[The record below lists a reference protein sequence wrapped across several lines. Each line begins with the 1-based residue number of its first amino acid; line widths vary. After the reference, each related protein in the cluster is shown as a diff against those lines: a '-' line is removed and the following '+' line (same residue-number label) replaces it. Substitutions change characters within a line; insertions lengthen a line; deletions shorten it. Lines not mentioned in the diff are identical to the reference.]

1 VTCTKNYQLNCQM
14 KNTIDIIVPYWGD
27 FSLLRQT
34 VDSILAQTSDAWHLT
49 ILDDHYPDKTAQ
61 SYYKE
66 LNNKRITYIRHR
78 KNIGITAN
86 FNYAIQY
93 ASAPY
98 CMIVGC
104 DDKLL
109 PDYVETTL
117 KNIGEADFYQP
128 GVQVIDDKNNVYLP
142 LADKVKRILQPKKSG
157 MLTGEKLA
165 TLLCH
170 GNWLYFPSI
179 TWKTDTIKRYS
190 FDTKYKILEDV
201 IIELT
206 MIIDGASLYFD
217 TTETFQYRRFA
228 ESLSSKEKGKNG
240 IRFGEEKE
248 VYNTF
253 ADRFDKIG
261 WKKAARAAKLRV
273 TSRIHS
279 FLSRF

>member
-1 VTCTKNYQLNCQM
+1 M
-14 KNTIDIIVPYWGD
+14 KSSIDIIVPYWGE
-27 FSLLRQT
+27 FSLLKQT
-34 VDSILAQTSDAWHLT
+34 VDSVLAQTSKAWHLT
-49 ILDDHYPDKTAQ
+49 ILDDHYSDKTAYN
-61 SYYKE
+61 YYKK
-66 LNNKRITYIRHR
+66 LDDKRITYIRHR

-86 FNYAIQY
+86 FNYAIQH

-109 PDYVETTL
+109 PSYVDTVL
-117 KNIGEADFYQP
+117 KNIDEADFYQP
-128 GVQVIDDKNNVYLP
+128 RVQIIDDKSNVYLP
-142 LADKVKRILQPKKSG
+142 LVDKVKRILQPKKSG
-157 MLTGEKLA
+157 ILSGEKLA
-165 TLLCH
+165 TSLCR

-179 TWKTDTIKRYS
+179 TWKTDTLKRYS

-201 IIELT
+201 IVELT

-240 IRFGEEKE
+240 IRFKEEKE
-248 VYNTF
+248 VYDNF
-253 ADRFDKIG
+253 SDRFNEIG

>member
-1 VTCTKNYQLNCQM
+1 M
-14 KNTIDIIVPYWGD
+14 KNSVDIIVPYWGE
-27 FSLLRQT
+27 FLLLKQT
-34 VDSILAQTSDAWHLT
+34 VDSVMAQTSKDWHLT
-49 ILDDHYPDKTAQ
+49 ILDDHYPDETAYN
-61 SYYKE
+61 YYKK
-66 LNNKRITYIRHR
+66 LNDKRITYIRHR

-86 FNYAIQY
+86 FNYAIQH

-109 PDYVETTL
+109 PSYVDTML

-128 GVQVIDDKNNVYLP
+128 RVQIIDDKSNIYLP
-142 LADKVKRILQPKKSG
+142 LVDKVKRILQPKKSG
-157 MLTGEKLA
+157 ILSGEKLA
-165 TLLCH
+165 TSLCH

-179 TWKTDTIKRYS
+179 TWKTDTLKRYS

-201 IIELT
+201 IVELN

-240 IRFGEEKE
+240 VRFKEEKE
-248 VYNTF
+248 VYNDF
-253 ADRFDKIG
+253 ANKFKSIN
-261 WKKAARAAKLRV
+261 WNKALFAAKTRI
-273 TSRIHS
+273 TSRAHS
-279 FLSRF
+279 LLSKLW

>member
-1 VTCTKNYQLNCQM
+1 M
-14 KNTIDIIVPYWGD
+14 KNSIDIIVPYWGE
-27 FSLLRQT
+27 FSLLKQT
-34 VDSILAQTSDAWHLT
+34 VDSVLAQTSKVWHLT
-49 ILDDHYPDKTAQ
+49 ILDDHYPDKTAYY
-61 SYYKE
+61 YYKK
-66 LNNKRITYIRHR
+66 LNDKRITYIRHR

-86 FNYAIQY
+86 FNYAIQH

-109 PDYVETTL
+109 PSYVDTAL
-117 KNIGEADFYQP
+117 KNIDEADFYQP
-128 GVQVIDDKNNVYLP
+128 RVQIIDDKSNVYLP
-142 LADKVKRILQPKKSG
+142 LVDKVKRTLQPKKSCI
-157 MLTGEKLA
+157 LSGEKLA
-165 TLLCH
+165 ASLCH

-179 TWKTDTIKRYS
+179 TWKTDTLKRYS

-201 IIELT
+201 IVELT
-206 MIIDGASLYFD
+206 MIIDGASLCFD

-240 IRFGEEKE
+240 VRFKEEKE
-248 VYNTF
+248 VYDNF
-253 ADRFDKIG
+253 SDRFNEIG

>member
-1 VTCTKNYQLNCQM
+1 MENS
-14 KNTIDIIVPYWGD
+14 IDIIVPYWGE
-27 FSLLRQT
+27 FSLLKQT
-34 VDSILAQTSDAWHLT
+34 VDSVIDE
-49 ILDDHYPDKTAQ
+49 HYPDKTA
-61 SYYKE
+61 YNHYKK
-66 LNNKRITYIRHR
+66 LNDKRITYIRHR

-86 FNYAIQY
+86 FNYAIQH

-109 PDYVETTL
+109 PSYVDTAL

-128 GVQVIDDKNNVYLP
+128 RAQIINDKSNVYLP
-142 LADKVKRILQPKKSG
+142 LVDKVKRILQPKKSG
-157 MLTGEKLA
+157 ILSGEKLA
-165 TLLCH
+165 ASLCH

-179 TWKTDTIKRYS
+179 TWKTNTLKKYS

-201 IIELT
+201 IVELT

-240 IRFGEEKE
+240 IRFKEENE
-248 VYNTF
+248 VYDNF
-253 ADRFDKIG
+253 SDRFNEIG

>member
-1 VTCTKNYQLNCQM
+1 M
-14 KNTIDIIVPYWGD
+14 KNRIDIIIPYWGE
-27 FSLLRQT
+27 FSLLKQA
-34 VDSILAQTSDAWHLT
+34 VDSVLEQTNDAWHLT
-49 ILDDHYPDKTAQ
+49 ILDDHYPDETAKN
-61 SYYKE
+61 YYSKI
-66 LNNKRITYIRHR
+66 NDKRITYIRHR

-86 FNYAIQY
+86 FNYAIQH

-109 PDYVETTL
+109 PSYVDTAL

-128 GVQVIDDKNNVYLP
+128 RVRIIDDKSNVYLP
-142 LADKVKRILQPKKSG
+142 LADKVKRTLQPKKSG
-157 MLTGEKLA
+157 ILSGEKLA
-165 TLLCH
+165 ASLCH

-179 TWKTDTIKRYS
+179 TWKTNTLKKYS

-201 IIELT
+201 IVELT

-240 IRFGEEKE
+240 IRFKEEKE
-248 VYNTF
+248 VYNDF
-253 ADRFDKIG
+253 ANKFKSIN
-261 WKKAARAAKLRV
+261 WNKASFAAKTRI
-273 TSRIHS
+273 TSRAHS
-279 FLSRF
+279 LLSKFW

>member
-1 VTCTKNYQLNCQM
+1 M
-14 KNTIDIIVPYWGD
+14 KNSIDIIVPYWGE
-27 FSLLRQT
+27 FSLLKQT
-34 VDSILAQTSDAWHLT
+34 VDSVLAQTSKAWHLT
-49 ILDDHYPDKTAQ
+49 ILDDHYPNKTAYN
-61 SYYKE
+61 YYKK
-66 LNNKRITYIRHR
+66 LNDKRITYIRHR

-86 FNYAIQY
+86 FNYAIQH

-109 PDYVETTL
+109 PSYVDTML

-128 GVQVIDDKNNVYLP
+128 RVQIIDDKSNVYLP
-142 LADKVKRILQPKKSG
+142 LVDKVKRMLQPKKSG
-157 MLTGEKLA
+157 ILSSEKLA
-165 TLLCH
+165 ASLCC

-179 TWKTDTIKRYS
+179 TWKTDTLKRYS

-201 IIELT
+201 IVELT

-240 IRFGEEKE
+240 IRFKEEKE
-248 VYNTF
+248 VYDNF
-253 ADRFDKIG
+253 SDRFNEIG